1 VCIVTDCLLLTISK
15 WSFLGIDSNP
25 CCDLSLES
33 KVEESK
39 KFKESGD
46 DYWTPG
52 IVKPKEVM
60 KQNNGK
66 LAKVH
71 NQKKTN
77 NNITTNKFNEG
88 R

>member
-25 CCDLSLES
+25 CCDLSLEG

-39 KFKESGD
+39 KFKESGG

-52 IVKPKEVM
+52 MMKPKEVM
-60 KQNNGK
+60 KQNN
-66 LAKVH
+66 
-71 NQKKTN
+71 
-77 NNITTNKFNEG
+77 
-88 R
+88 